1 VTRGDPLLGRSLR
14 ERNPAAEQAVLAAVT
29 MLEAA
34 DAHLDAAWLLTSL
47 VEAELRRGGASVA
60 PEVRVHARAAGK
72 LFAQAGALRP
82 ATEVLIAAGEP
93 EVAAGLLRR
102 AGQELLANRIAGQRV
117 RTPLGTPIPGLSLLP
132 DTQSAAPREV
142 VAQAREAAIARV
154 ERGAESTTLLRLLDA
169 FGLRRRAAHL
179 AQDRGLREEAAPRM
193 LAVGNPVAAA
203 DSLLALGRDAEALEA
218 LCTVPRGDVGYRAAC
233 VRAIALADRLDLL
246 KFELDHL
253 LGPFLAARRQ
263 SSVEIQAVR
272 TLAGLYARHG
282 RRSTAIEVLENLGA
296 AEPGL
301 RWLDS
306 ALEELRRGEVR
317 PSAGADILAQDA
329 AARGR
334 AYVPEFP
341 GRATE
346 TFVGSADLPPLP
358 PLPDLPPLPT
368 QAPLAAVHPAR
379 RLAQEGVASSGG
391 PGPGGTLA
399 PSSDAPRPAERGRP
413 VSQPT
418 LDFED
423 GGEPSAD
430 ERPVG
435 PGVLVAG
442 RYRIESLLGQG
453 GMGAVYK
460 AFDLELAE
468 HVALKVLTGT
478 SRSEISLARFR
489 QELKLARRLSHR
501 NIVRVHDIGLHAGQ
515 YFISME
521 LLQGADLRRHLEAG
535 ALPRGIGIDLVVQ
548 ATEGLQAAHD
558 LGVVHRDIK
567 PENLFI
573 TLESVVKVMDFGIA
587 RAVHAPGMTM
597 AGAMGGT
604 ACYMSPEQAS
614 DFSSVSPASDQY
626 SLAVV
631 VYEMLIGRPPFE
643 HPALMPLLHLHAT
656 APPPPLR
663 DQDPSIP
670 EPVQD
675 AVLRAL
681 AKQPWERF
689 ESCAAFGE
697 ALRAGWEGPGPEGR

>member
-1 VTRGDPLLGRSLR
+1 
-14 ERNPAAEQAVLAAVT
+14 
-29 MLEAA
+29 
-34 DAHLDAAWLLTSL
+34 
-47 VEAELRRGGASVA
+47 
-60 PEVRVHARAAGK
+60 
-72 LFAQAGALRP
+72 
-82 ATEVLIAAGEP
+82 
-93 EVAAGLLRR
+93 
-102 AGQELLANRIAGQRV
+102 
-117 RTPLGTPIPGLSLLP
+117 
-132 DTQSAAPREV
+132 
-142 VAQAREAAIARV
+142 
-154 ERGAESTTLLRLLDA
+154 
-169 FGLRRRAAHL
+169 
-179 AQDRGLREEAAPRM
+179 
-193 LAVGNPVAAA
+193 
-203 DSLLALGRDAEALEA
+203 
-218 LCTVPRGDVGYRAAC
+218 
-233 VRAIALADRLDLL
+233 
-246 KFELDHL
+246 
-253 LGPFLAARRQ
+253 
-263 SSVEIQAVR
+263 
-272 TLAGLYARHG
+272 
-282 RRSTAIEVLENLGA
+282 
-296 AEPGL
+296 
-301 RWLDS
+301 
-306 ALEELRRGEVR
+306 
-317 PSAGADILAQDA
+317 
-329 AARGR
+329 
-334 AYVPEFP
+334 
-341 GRATE
+341 
-346 TFVGSADLPPLP
+346 
-358 PLPDLPPLPT
+358 
-368 QAPLAAVHPAR
+368 
-379 RLAQEGVASSGG
+379 
-391 PGPGGTLA
+391 
-399 PSSDAPRPAERGRP
+399 
-413 VSQPT
+413 
-418 LDFED
+418 
-423 GGEPSAD
+423 
-430 ERPVG
+430 
-435 PGVLVAG
+435 VLVAG